1 MTEIQIA
8 WLELM
13 TVGGLGVI
21 LVLLG
26 VTFNIIVKRQN
37 QLCTK
42 QTDGIV
48 KQYGFPGNGR
58 VYPIVEYFVNGTC
71 YKTKKIFCGIK
82 TTQISGVPVPVKSEV
97 YEDEKGWLHVKTG
110 SIANL
115 RQLAEQLWP
124 INSKMTVYYNP
135 NNPKKCYVDRPISK
149 SFTSMMFII
158 MGIVTIGFVII
169 YVIIFCFCALAPKFG
184 MNGKKWKSLIGRLN
198 VKQSETDYS
207 KEVSAALASQA
218 VGRFLKESDND
229 TAKNIGSA
237 MQVAGAVSTVS
248 TSIDMLSEAG
258 SNAENMAHAYRI
270 PIPDIKKQL
279 IAFAVIPILIVVG
292 TYIPQYI
299 KGKQA
304 MDQRIAASAKQ
315 VEIVKKALEPV
326 CVRVHA
332 DNPNESRSRSSY
344 TVMGYLRDSGA
355 TDCYVH
361 VQVNNSGTI
370 INISYVEGVDINK
383 SLEENL
389 MQTEKD
395 FATLQKSFENLN
407 VSVSNPEILSYQAI
421 PQQFKDEFLNGTFY
435 KSFRFYDQDAP
446 ISLSCSFDTETEDQF
461 DEYTR
466 PKIHF
471 FLGSK

>member
-1 MTEIQIA
+1 MINNKEKKMIQRYCIYPKIA
-8 WLELM
+8 VVALIFSFVQCALIVPLEM
-13 TVGGLGVI
+13 I
-21 LVLLG
+21 DDLV
-26 VTFNIIVKRQN
+26 FQN
-37 QLCTK
+37 K
-42 QTDGIV
+42 
-48 KQYGFPGNGR
+48 GFQP
-58 VYPIVEYFVNGTC
+58 
-71 YKTKKIFCGIK
+71 
-82 TTQISGVPVPVKSEV
+82 
-97 YEDEKGWLHVKTG
+97 TG
-110 SIANL
+110 
-115 RQLAEQLWP
+115 
-124 INSKMTVYYNP
+124 M
-135 NNPKKCYVDRPISK
+135 
-149 SFTSMMFII
+149 FTAL
-158 MGIVTIGFVII
+158 GFVII

-370 INISYVEGVDINK
+370 INIS
-383 SLEENL
+383 LEEQQL
-389 MQTEKD
+389 LEETHCKVETESNGPDNHIIYLSGGSGRDKAL
-395 FATLQKSFENLN
+395 FAQCVNEFFDVIDNQRYILVKKKGHKGLN
-407 VSVSNPEILSYQAI
+407 GFYAI
-421 PQQFKDEFLNGTFY
+421 PNCFSKKKEDAE
-435 KSFRFYDQDAP
+435 RFAKCMHPYIGNYD
-446 ISLSCSFDTETEDQF
+446 CV
-461 DEYTR
+461 YTR
-466 PKIHF
+466 NEKGRELLLEGRVKALANREERCISHKKVKGA
-471 FLGSK
+471 LE